1 MPKCLLS
8 KPLFI
13 RTPLNGCFWTLPML
27 ANDQLKLNNATS
39 ICLINLN
46 IIFYHAFSL
55 NIYESKIS
63 STSILLKS
71 AEKS

>member
-46 IIFYHAFSL
+46 IFCHAFSL

-63 STSILLKS
+63 SKSILLKS